1 MDIEIRKKSIH
12 NKEKLLILIF
22 FIAFI
27 SFVVFIAY
35 YAISSKE
42 VSVNENEVRK
52 FRVSS
57 KIDSDILKTRAVVV
71 PNKSVSIS
79 TEIGGIVTD
88 IMKKPSQN
96 VLKEEEIV
104 KLSNFNFTLN
114 NSAML
119 ADVTDKLN
127 NLINIRINLQSDYR
141 DINNRFLEASKELK
155 EAEDKL
161 RRYNNLVNKDYVS
174 KETISDL
181 KIKKDY
187 WHGVYLFY
195 KKLKNDKDR
204 DISKQLKEID
214 EFVEKQ
220 RRLAEIIENGFE
232 QLSIKSPIA
241 GNISSL
247 DLILGQRLKP
257 GDKIA
262 IVDDLSSFYFES
274 EINEYYLNKITYNS
288 SANLVYKNGKTPLSV
303 KLISSE
309 VNNGTFKVRFELEDK
324 KALDF
329 KRGQSVDVIIKLDE
343 DRKIF
348 SVPSSMVFSIDNKNY
363 VFVYHSEKKVAQRVQ
378 VSIGQD
384 NGSDIEI
391 KNGVTEGQI
400 IVSFG
405 KNRLVNNDTVRIE

>member
-1 MDIEIRKKSIH
+1 MDIEIRKKGIH
-12 NKEKLLILIF
+12 NREKLLILIF

-27 SFVVFIAY
+27 SFVVFIIY
-35 YAISSKE
+35 YV
-42 VSVNENEVRK
+42 VSAKDAFVNENEVTQ
-52 FRVSS
+52 FQVSS
-57 KIDSDILKTRAVVV
+57 KVDSDILKTRAVVV
-71 PNKSVSIS
+71 PDKSVSIS

-88 IMKKPSQN
+88 IMKKPSQD
-96 VLKEEEIV
+96 VLKNEEIV

-114 NSAML
+114 NSSML

-141 DINNRFLEASKELK
+141 DINNRFLEAAKELK
-155 EAEDKL
+155 EVEDKL
-161 RRYNNLVNKDYVS
+161 KRYHDLVHKNYIS
-174 KETISDL
+174 KETMSDL
-181 KIKKDY
+181 RIKRDY
-187 WHGVYLFY
+187 WHDVYLFY

-220 RRLAEIIENGFE
+220 RKLSDIIENGFE

-262 IVDDLSSFYFES
+262 IVDDLSNFYFES
-274 EINEYYLNKITYNS
+274 EINEYYLNKITYHS
-288 SANLVYKNGKTPLSV
+288 SASLIYNNGKIPLLV

-324 KALDF
+324 KTINF
-329 KRGQSVDVIIKLDE
+329 KRGQSVDVMIKLDE

-363 VFVYHSEKKVAQRVQ
+363 VFVYHPDKKIARRIQ
-378 VSIGQD
+378 VSTGQD

-391 KNGVTEGQI
+391 KSGVTEGQTL
-400 IVSFG
+400 VSFG
-405 KNRLVNNDTVRIE
+405 KNKLVNNDTVRIE

>member
-1 MDIEIRKKSIH
+1 MDIEIRKKGIH
-12 NKEKLLILIF
+12 NREKLLILIF

-27 SFVVFIAY
+27 SFVVFIIY
-35 YAISSKE
+35 YV
-42 VSVNENEVRK
+42 VSAKDAFVNENAVTQ
-52 FRVSS
+52 FQVSS
-57 KIDSDILKTRAVVV
+57 KVDSDILKTRAVVV
-71 PNKSVSIS
+71 PDKSVSIS

-88 IMKKPSQN
+88 IMKKPSQD
-96 VLKEEEIV
+96 VLKNEEIV

-114 NSAML
+114 NSSML

-141 DINNRFLEASKELK
+141 DINNRFLEAAKELK
-155 EAEDKL
+155 EVEDKL
-161 RRYNNLVNKDYVS
+161 KRYHDLVHKNYIS
-174 KETISDL
+174 KETMSDL
-181 KIKKDY
+181 RIKRDY
-187 WHGVYLFY
+187 WHDVYLFY

-220 RRLAEIIENGFE
+220 RKLADIIENGFE

-262 IVDDLSSFYFES
+262 IVDDLSNFYFES
-274 EINEYYLNKITYNS
+274 EINEYYLNKITYHS
-288 SANLVYKNGKTPLSV
+288 SASLIYNNGKIPLLV

-324 KALDF
+324 KTINF
-329 KRGQSVDVIIKLDE
+329 KRGQSVDVMIKLDE

-363 VFVYHSEKKVAQRVQ
+363 VFVYHSDKKIAQRIQ
-378 VSIGQD
+378 VSTGQD

-391 KNGVTEGQI
+391 KSGVAEGQTL
-400 IVSFG
+400 VSFG
-405 KNRLVNNDTVRIE
+405 KNKLVNNDTVRIE

>member
-1 MDIEIRKKSIH
+1 MDIEIRKKRIH

-27 SFVVFIAY
+27 SFIAFIIY
-35 YAISSKE
+35 YVTSAKE
-42 VSVNENEVRK
+42 AVVNENEVTQ
-52 FRVSS
+52 FHVSS
-57 KIDSDILKTRAVVV
+57 KVDSDVLKTRAVVV

-88 IMKKPSQN
+88 IMKKPSQD
-96 VLKEEEIV
+96 VLKSEEIV

-141 DINNRFLEASKELK
+141 NINNRFLEADKELK
-155 EAEDKL
+155 EVEDKL
-161 RRYNNLVNKDYVS
+161 RRYHDLVHKNYVS
-174 KETISDL
+174 KETLSDL
-181 KIKKDY
+181 KIKRDY
-187 WHGVYLFY
+187 WHDVYLFY

-220 RRLAEIIENGFE
+220 RKLSEIIENGFE

-257 GDKIA
+257 GDQIA

-274 EINEYYLNKITYNS
+274 EINEYYLNKITYHS
-288 SANLVYKNGKTPLSV
+288 SASLIYNNGKIPLLV

-324 KALDF
+324 KAINF
-329 KRGQSVDVIIKLDE
+329 KRGQSVDVIIKLNE

-348 SVPSSMVFSIDNKNY
+348 SIPSSMVFSIDNKSY
-363 VFVYHSEKKVAQRVQ
+363 VFVYYPDKKIAQRIQ

-384 NGSDIEI
+384 TGSNIEI
-391 KNGVTEGQI
+391 KNGVTEGQTL
-400 IVSFG
+400 VSFG

>member
-1 MDIEIRKKSIH
+1 MDIEIRKKGIH
-12 NKEKLLILIF
+12 NREKLLILIF

-27 SFVVFIAY
+27 SFVVFIIY
-35 YAISSKE
+35 YI
-42 VSVNENEVRK
+42 VSAKDAFVNENEVTQ
-52 FRVSS
+52 FQVSS

-71 PNKSVSIS
+71 PDKSVSIS

-88 IMKKPSQN
+88 IMKKPSQD
-96 VLKEEEIV
+96 VLKNEEIV

-114 NSAML
+114 NSSML

-155 EAEDKL
+155 EVEDKL
-161 RRYNNLVNKDYVS
+161 KRYHDLVHKNYVS
-174 KETISDL
+174 KETMSDL
-181 KIKKDY
+181 RIKRDY
-187 WHGVYLFY
+187 WHDVYLFY
-195 KKLKNDKDR
+195 KRLKNDKDR

-220 RRLAEIIENGFE
+220 RKLADIIENGFE

-262 IVDDLSSFYFES
+262 IVDDLSNFYFES
-274 EINEYYLNKITYNS
+274 EINEYYLNKITYHS
-288 SANLVYKNGKTPLSV
+288 SASLIYNNGKISLLV

-324 KALDF
+324 KAINF
-329 KRGQSVDVIIKLDE
+329 KRGQSIDVMIKLDE

-363 VFVYHSEKKVAQRVQ
+363 VFVYHPDKKIAQRIQ
-378 VSIGQD
+378 VSTGQD

-391 KNGVTEGQI
+391 KSGITEGQTL
-400 IVSFG
+400 VNFG
-405 KNRLVNNDTVRIE
+405 KNKLVNNDTVRIE

>member
-1 MDIEIRKKSIH
+1 MDIEIRKKGIH
-12 NKEKLLILIF
+12 NREKLLILIF

-27 SFVVFIAY
+27 SFVVFIIY
-35 YAISSKE
+35 YV
-42 VSVNENEVRK
+42 VSAKNAFVNENEVTQ
-52 FRVSS
+52 FQVSS
-57 KIDSDILKTRAVVV
+57 KVNSDILKTRAVVV
-71 PNKSVSIS
+71 PDKSVSIS

-88 IMKKPSQN
+88 IMKKPSQD
-96 VLKEEEIV
+96 VLKNEEIV

-114 NSAML
+114 NSSML

-141 DINNRFLEASKELK
+141 DINNRYLEASKELK
-155 EAEDKL
+155 EVEDKL
-161 RRYNNLVNKDYVS
+161 KRYHDLVHKNYVS
-174 KETISDL
+174 KEIMFDL
-181 KIKKDY
+181 KIKRDY
-187 WHGVYLFY
+187 WHDVYLFY
-195 KKLKNDKDR
+195 KKLKKDKDR

-220 RRLAEIIENGFE
+220 RKLADIIENGFE

-262 IVDDLSSFYFES
+262 IVDDLSNFYFES
-274 EINEYYLNKITYNS
+274 EINEYYLNKITYHS
-288 SANLVYKNGKTPLSV
+288 SASLIYNNGKIPLLV

-324 KALDF
+324 KAINF
-329 KRGQSVDVIIKLDE
+329 KRGQSIDVMIKLDE

-363 VFVYHSEKKVAQRVQ
+363 VFVYHPDKKIAQRIH

-391 KNGVTEGQI
+391 KSGVTEGQTL
-400 IVSFG
+400 VSFG
-405 KNRLVNNDTVRIE
+405 KNKFVNNDTVRIE

>member
-1 MDIEIRKKSIH
+1 MDIEIRKKGIH
-12 NKEKLLILIF
+12 NREKLLILIF

-27 SFVVFIAY
+27 SFVVFIIY
-35 YAISSKE
+35 YV
-42 VSVNENEVRK
+42 VSAKDAFVNENEVTQ
-52 FRVSS
+52 FQVSS
-57 KIDSDILKTRAVVV
+57 KVDSDILKTRAVVV
-71 PNKSVSIS
+71 PDKSVSIS

-88 IMKKPSQN
+88 IMKKPSQD
-96 VLKEEEIV
+96 VLKNEEIV

-114 NSAML
+114 NSSML

-141 DINNRFLEASKELK
+141 DINNRFLEAAKELK
-155 EAEDKL
+155 EVEDKL
-161 RRYNNLVNKDYVS
+161 KRYHDLVHKNYIS
-174 KETISDL
+174 KETMSDL
-181 KIKKDY
+181 RIKRDY
-187 WHGVYLFY
+187 WHDIYLFY

-204 DISKQLKEID
+204 NISKQLKEID

-220 RRLAEIIENGFE
+220 RKLADIIENGFE

-262 IVDDLSSFYFES
+262 IVDDLSNFYFES
-274 EINEYYLNKITYNS
+274 EINEYYLNKITYHS
-288 SANLVYKNGKTPLSV
+288 SASLIYNNGKIPLLV

-324 KALDF
+324 KTINF
-329 KRGQSVDVIIKLDE
+329 KRGQSVDVMIKLDE

-363 VFVYHSEKKVAQRVQ
+363 VFVYHPDKKIARRIQ
-378 VSIGQD
+378 VSTGQD

-391 KNGVTEGQI
+391 KSGVTEGQTL
-400 IVSFG
+400 VSFG
-405 KNRLVNNDTVRIE
+405 KNKLVNNDTVRIE

>member
-1 MDIEIRKKSIH
+1 MDIEIRKKGIH
-12 NKEKLLILIF
+12 NREKLLILIF

-27 SFVVFIAY
+27 SFVVFIIY
-35 YAISSKE
+35 YV
-42 VSVNENEVRK
+42 VSAKDAFVNENEVTQ
-52 FRVSS
+52 FQVSS
-57 KIDSDILKTRAVVV
+57 KVDSDILKTRAVVV
-71 PNKSVSIS
+71 PDKSVSIS

-88 IMKKPSQN
+88 IMKKPSQD
-96 VLKEEEIV
+96 VLKNEEIV

-114 NSAML
+114 NSSML

-141 DINNRFLEASKELK
+141 DINNRFLEAAKELK
-155 EAEDKL
+155 EVEDKL
-161 RRYNNLVNKDYVS
+161 KRYHDLVHKNYIS
-174 KETISDL
+174 KETMSDL
-181 KIKKDY
+181 RIKRDY
-187 WHGVYLFY
+187 WHDVYLFY

-220 RRLAEIIENGFE
+220 RKLADIIENGFE

-262 IVDDLSSFYFES
+262 IVDDLSNFYFES
-274 EINEYYLNKITYNS
+274 EINEYYLNKITYHS
-288 SANLVYKNGKTPLSV
+288 SASLIYNNGKIPLLV

-324 KALDF
+324 KTINF
-329 KRGQSVDVIIKLDE
+329 KRGQSVDVMIKLDE

-363 VFVYHSEKKVAQRVQ
+363 VFVYHPDKKIARRIQ
-378 VSIGQD
+378 VSTGQD

-391 KNGVTEGQI
+391 KSGVTEGQTL
-400 IVSFG
+400 VSFG
-405 KNRLVNNDTVRIE
+405 KNKLVNNDTVRIE

>member
-1 MDIEIRKKSIH
+1 MDIEIRKKSMH

-27 SFVVFIAY
+27 SFIAFIIY
-35 YAISSKE
+35 YVTSAKE
-42 VSVNENEVRK
+42 AVVNENEVTQ
-52 FRVSS
+52 FHVSS
-57 KIDSDILKTRAVVV
+57 KVDSDILKTRAVVI

-88 IMKKPSQN
+88 IMKKPSQD
-96 VLKEEEIV
+96 VLKSEEIV
-104 KLSNFNFTLN
+104 KLSNFNFTLS

-141 DINNRFLEASKELK
+141 DINNRFLEADKELK
-155 EAEDKL
+155 KVADKL
-161 RRYNNLVNKDYVS
+161 RRYHDLVHKNYVS
-174 KETISDL
+174 KETLSDL
-181 KIKKDY
+181 KIKRDY
-187 WHGVYLFY
+187 WHNVYLFY

-204 DISKQLKEID
+204 DIAKQLKEID

-220 RRLAEIIENGFE
+220 RKLSEIIENGFE

-257 GDKIA
+257 GDQIA

-274 EINEYYLNKITYNS
+274 EINEYYLNKIAYHS
-288 SANLVYKNGKTPLSV
+288 SASLIYNNGKIPLLV

-324 KALDF
+324 KAINF
-329 KRGQSVDVIIKLDE
+329 KRGQSVDVIIKLNE

-348 SVPSSMVFSIDNKNY
+348 SVPSSMIFSIDNKSY
-363 VFVYHSEKKVAQRVQ
+363 VFVYYPDKKIAQRIQ
-378 VSIGQD
+378 VSIGQN
-384 NGSDIEI
+384 NGSNIEI
-391 KNGVTEGQI
+391 KNGVTEGQTL
-400 IVSFG
+400 VSFG

>member
-27 SFVVFIAY
+27 LFIVFIAY

-42 VSVNENEVRK
+42 ASVNENEVRQ

-57 KIDSDILKTRAVVV
+57 KIDSDMLKTRAVVV

-104 KLSNFNFTLN
+104 KLSNFNFTLS

-155 EAEDKL
+155 ETEDKL
-161 RRYNNLVNKDYVS
+161 KRYNNLVNKDYVS
-174 KETISDL
+174 KETTSDL
-181 KIKKDY
+181 KIKRDY
-187 WHGVYLFY
+187 WHDVYLFY

-220 RRLAEIIENGFE
+220 RKLAEIIENGFE

-288 SANLVYKNGKTPLSV
+288 SANLVYNNGKIPLFV

-329 KRGQSVDVIIKLDE
+329 KRGQSIDVIIKLDE

-363 VFVYHSEKKVAQRVQ
+363 VFVYHPEKKVAQRVQ

>member
-27 SFVVFIAY
+27 SFIVFIIY
-35 YAISSKE
+35 YAISAKE
-42 VSVNENEVRK
+42 ASINENEVTK
-52 FRVSS
+52 FHVSS
-57 KIDSDILKTRAVVV
+57 KVASDILKTRAVVV

-96 VLKEEEIV
+96 VLKSEEIV

-141 DINNRFLEASKELK
+141 DINNRFLEAVKELK
-155 EAEDKL
+155 EVKDKL
-161 RRYNNLVNKDYVS
+161 KRYHDLVDKNYVS

-181 KIKKDY
+181 EIKRDY
-187 WHGVYLFY
+187 WHDVYLFY

-220 RRLAEIIENGFE
+220 RKLSEIIENGFE

-257 GDKIA
+257 GDQIA

-274 EINEYYLNKITYNS
+274 EINEYYLNKITYHS
-288 SANLVYKNGKTPLSV
+288 SASLIYNNGKIPLLV

-324 KALDF
+324 KAINF
-329 KRGQSVDVIIKLDE
+329 KRGQSIDVIIKLNE
-343 DRKIF
+343 ERKIF
-348 SVPSSMVFSIDNKNY
+348 SVPSSMVFTIDNKSY
-363 VFVYHSEKKVAQRVQ
+363 VFVYHPDKKIAQRIQ
-378 VSIGQD
+378 VATGQD
-384 NGSDIEI
+384 NGSNIEI

-400 IVSFG
+400 LVSFG

>member
-1 MDIEIRKKSIH
+1 MDIEIRKKGTH

-35 YAISSKE
+35 YVISSKE
-42 VSVNENEVRK
+42 ASVNGNEVKK
-52 FRVSS
+52 FRISS

-96 VLKEEEIV
+96 VLKGEEIV

-155 EAEDKL
+155 ETEDKL
-161 RRYNNLVNKDYVS
+161 RRYNNLVNKNYVS

-187 WHGVYLFY
+187 WHDVYLFY

-220 RRLAEIIENGFE
+220 RKLSEIIENGFE

-257 GDKIA
+257 GDQIA

-274 EINEYYLNKITYNS
+274 EINEYYLKKITYNS
-288 SANLVYKNGKTPLSV
+288 SANLVYNNGKTPLLV

-329 KRGQSVDVIIKLDE
+329 KRGQSVDIIIKLDE

-348 SVPSSMVFSIDNKNY
+348 SVPSSMVFSIDNKSY
-363 VFVYHSEKKVAQRVQ
+363 VFIYHPDKKIAQRIQ
-378 VSIGQD
+378 VSTGQD

-391 KNGVTEGQI
+391 KNGVTEGQT